1 MNFVERFKHPIV
13 GREVG
18 NLVRSRPR
26 EVLHIPEAVELLV
39 GDRFDGIRRD
49 IRVSQLTHGLNSINF
64 HEQYL
69 LFWDSVPP
77 VIAATFFEPR
87 YHGNPIILQYA
98 HRVLA
103 QHPVEVTFFFV
114 PQIVQALRYDELGGS
129 PHAWLLDTLNINLL
143 VGYVNHFIFDTARIS
158 QLFCHQII
166 WNMKANCYK
175 DDATEVVRLFQ
186 SFLDSQRI
194 LAYLLGGSDETDPG
208 PYDP

>member
-1 MNFVERFKHPIV
+1 MERFKHPIV
-13 GREVG
+13 AREVS

-26 EVLHIPEAVELLV
+26 EVLHIPEAVEFLV

-49 IRVSQLTHGLNSINF
+49 IRVSKLAHGFNSVNG

-87 YHGNPIILQYA
+87 YHCNPTILQYA

-114 PQIVQALRYDELGGS
+114 PQIVQALRCDELGGLR
-129 PHAWLLDTLNINLL
+129 HAWQLDTLDVNPLA
-143 VGYVNHFIFDTARIS
+143 GYVGHFIFDTARIS

-175 DDATEVVRLFQ
+175 DDSTEVVRLFQ
-186 SFLDSQRI
+186 SFFGQSEK
-194 LAYLLGGSDETDPG
+194 LAFF
-208 PYDP
+208 

>member
-1 MNFVERFKHPIV
+1 MERFKHPVV

-26 EVLHIPEAVELLV
+26 EVLHIPEAVEFLV

-49 IRVSQLTHGLNSINF
+49 IRVSLSAHGFNF
-64 HEQYL
+64 VDDHKQYL

-114 PQIVQALRYDELGGS
+114 PQIVQALRYDELGGL
-129 PHAWLLDTLNINLL
+129 PDARPLDTLNIYHLA
-143 VGYVNHFIFDTARIS
+143 GYVGHFIFDTARIS

-175 DDATEVVRLFQ
+175 DDSTEVVRLFQ
-186 SFLDSQRI
+186 PFEGQSENFNVSVRRI
-194 LAYLLGGSDETDPG
+194 R
-208 PYDP
+208 